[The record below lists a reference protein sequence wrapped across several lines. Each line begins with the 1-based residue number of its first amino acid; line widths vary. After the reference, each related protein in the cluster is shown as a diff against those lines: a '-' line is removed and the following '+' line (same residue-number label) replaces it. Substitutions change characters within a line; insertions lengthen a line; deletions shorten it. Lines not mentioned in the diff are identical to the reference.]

1 MKQIIPFKKDL
12 IFKTKLSE
20 ITSISLEH
28 KLLIKND
35 DCISGEFYISGEY
48 KMTEASINR
57 ESFNFKIPFDIEL
70 DDKYNLDTLDI
81 DIDNFYYEV
90 VNNEALLI
98 NIDLYVEGDK
108 LVVDEVVEPEIMK
121 EEENTKVMDI
131 NFPAIT
137 EDFNTRESEEEVLNQ
152 VERPAVSLVDLDSE
166 NTYIDNTLDIS
177 NDMDKDFNIFNN
189 IDNSD
194 TYVTYHVY
202 IVKENDTIDSIM
214 KKYNVDKETLSLYND
229 IEDIK
234 PNTKLIIPG
243 SNE

>member
-28 KLLIKND
+28 KLLIKNE

-70 DDKYNLDTLDI
+70 DNKYDLDTLDI

-90 VNNEALLI
+90 VNNEALLV
-98 NIDLYVEGDK
+98 NIDLYIEGDK
-108 LVVDEVVEPEIMK
+108 LVIDDVVEPKMV
-121 EEENTKVMDI
+121 EEDDNKVMDI
-131 NFPAIT
+131 NFPTIT
-137 EDFNTRESEEEVLNQ
+137 EEFDTRESDEEVLNQ
-152 VERPAVSLVDLDSE
+152 VERPPKVLVDLDKE
-166 NTYIDNTLDIS
+166 NTYIDNSLNID

-194 TYVTYHVY
+194 TYITYYVY